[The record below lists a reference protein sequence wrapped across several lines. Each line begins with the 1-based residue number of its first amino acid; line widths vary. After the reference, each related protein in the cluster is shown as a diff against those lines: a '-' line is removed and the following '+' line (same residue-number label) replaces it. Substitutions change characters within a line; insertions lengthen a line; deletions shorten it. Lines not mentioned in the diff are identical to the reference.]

1 MTDIQYIALS
11 LAILVVLGVLGY
23 NFFLDYRHS
32 KVARDLIKRAPHND
46 VPESA
51 DSHAHFSRSFN
62 LKEPSTDDGDIPKP
76 DAMFVDPQFEWSA
89 SMEFQP
95 SVRPADLFD
104 ETDTDLQLIL
114 QSIQKPIT
122 WLAFDSALNQ
132 WRFIYKGGADFPIE
146 HLRVNLLLC
155 NRSGPASP
163 EDMDA
168 FEDFLEALGKKWHA
182 QWELDDVPVE
192 NIALS
197 MDRFCADVDLEIMVK
212 VLASKTFPRETLRKW
227 ATDLGMEY
235 NHATGDFVF
244 VDSNDRECYRVEVAA
259 QVGDNI
265 KSVNFVLDVP
275 CTAQGEETFHMM
287 VQDAQSFAKEVDGM
301 LVDDKNS
308 PLLPMQLENIAAQFV
323 ALPQRK
329 MQEIGIPAGS
339 AQAHRLFSS

>member
-32 KVARDLIKRAPHND
+32 KVARDLIKRAPQND
-46 VPESA
+46 GKDSSS
-51 DSHAHFSRSFN
+51 DSHFSPTFGFD
-62 LKEPSTDDGDIPKP
+62 EPSLNDSDIPKP
-76 DAMFVDPQFEWSA
+76 DAMLVDPQFEWSA
-89 SMEFQP
+89 KMEFQP
-95 SVRPADLFD
+95 SVKPADLFD
-104 ETDTDLQLIL
+104 ESDTELQLIL

-132 WRFIYKGGADFPIE
+132 WRFIYKGGSDFPVE

-155 NRSGPASP
+155 NRSGPASV

-168 FEDFLEALGKKWHA
+168 FEDFLEALGKKWNA
-182 QWELDDVPVE
+182 QWEVDDVPVE
-192 NIALS
+192 NIAMA
-197 MDRFCADVDLEIMVK
+197 MDRFCADVDLEIMIK
-212 VLASKTFPRETLRKW
+212 VLADKTFSRETLRTW
-227 ATDLGMEY
+227 AMDLGMQY
-235 NHATGDFVF
+235 QHATGDFVF
-244 VDSNDRECYRVEVAA
+244 VDSNDRECYRVEIAA

-265 KSVNFVLDVP
+265 KSVNFILDVP
-275 CTAQGEETFHMM
+275 CTAQGEETFHVM
-287 VQDAQSFAKEVDGM
+287 VQDAQAFAKEVDGM
-301 LVDDKNS
+301 LVDDKNA

-339 AQAHRLFSS
+339 AQALRLFSS

>member
-46 VPESA
+46 GKDGER
-51 DSHAHFSRSFN
+51 DSRFSRTFGFA
-62 LKEPSTDDGDIPKP
+62 EPSLSDGDIPKP
-76 DAMFVDPQFEWSA
+76 DAMMVDPQFEWSA
-89 SMEFQP
+89 KMEFQP
-95 SVRPADLFD
+95 SVKPADLFD
-104 ETDTDLQLIL
+104 ETDTELQLIL

-132 WRFIYKGGADFPIE
+132 WRFIYKGGADFPVE

-155 NRSGPASP
+155 NRSGPASV

-168 FEDFLEALGKKWHA
+168 FEDFLEGLGKKWNA
-182 QWELDDVPVE
+182 QWEVDDIPVE
-192 NIALS
+192 NIALA
-197 MDRFCADVDLEIMVK
+197 MDRFCADVDLEIMIK
-212 VLASKTFPRETLRKW
+212 VLADKTFSREKLRAW
-227 ATDLGMEY
+227 ADGMGMQY
-235 NHATGDFVF
+235 QHATGDFVF
-244 VDSNDRECYRVEVAA
+244 VDSNDRECYRVEIAA

-265 KSVNFVLDVP
+265 KSVNFILDVP
-275 CTAQGEETFHMM
+275 CTAQGEETFHVM
-287 VQDAQSFAKEVDGM
+287 VQDAQSFAKEVEGM
-301 LVDDKNS
+301 LVDDKNA

-339 AQAHRLFSS
+339 PQALRLFSS